1 MGYSCL
7 RWIVLYYIKIFAYF
21 YTIRNNI
28 NSWSLALSK
37 MTQGGPEK
45 LIFLYRTVTYLN
57 SSFIDNC
64 F

>member
-37 MTQGGPEK
+37 MTQGRPEK
-45 LIFLYRTVTYLN
+45 VDF
-57 SSFIDNC
+57 FIQNRDL
-64 F
+64 FEF